1 MEGAD
6 LKLGAQQALL
16 GIGLQPLV
24 WGTRNAWV
32 TVTQKQRVQA
42 HTTDPQPG
50 RLRGWTGISH
60 IWQLGGQVKAQ
71 ARRTFPGRALFSV

>member
-32 TVTQKQRVQA
+32 TVTQK
-42 HTTDPQPG
+42 
-50 RLRGWTGISH
+50 H
-60 IWQLGGQVKAQ
+60 IPKVRFIQDSKKREQLTV
-71 ARRTFPGRALFSV
+71 TNLT